1 MRVAPEQDP
10 KSLVMNIPAAAPL
23 FPVFAVPGATAPA
36 QAPLAVSASDAS
48 YVLVPQTA
56 SLADAE
62 TEGDKLVTQVE
73 IVWGQNVLH
82 TQHVESTRGFA
93 LGETNADCVIP
104 AERLGAERLQVLRGV
119 GGSHHARIANTDRA
133 ALLRTDSNGQRHTIG
148 GATLA
153 SMCSDGELA
162 LSLGDELT
170 LDLGD
175 GLAVRMSTV
184 RAGKRS
190 KGSVFSLL
198 RSAAHKYVGASFV
211 FHASLVAMG
220 AFYMP
225 SMTSGEDATIDRD
238 QILFMQKMLNAQAER
253 DQEQQPSTSEAPGGS
268 DATGA
273 PAAKGPEGKLG
284 PKDAPAITSRA
295 AYVGPKD
302 NMDPKLQRKLEIEEA
317 AKFGM
322 TSLLIGSLASPVFA
336 PNEPASPWGSP
347 DALGRDDHATM
358 GNAMWGQDLGAA
370 AGNGGL
376 GLSGFGEAGGGPGD
390 GISAGGV
397 HTYGRGPGN
406 CVGANCTSG
415 WGNSHGTVGGE
426 HKPKFSF
433 RQGPETQVNGRLP
446 PEVVQRI
453 VHANFGRFRACYEAG
468 LRENPALSGRVV
480 AKFMIG
486 RGGEVTA
493 ALDGGSDLPNA
504 TVVQCVVRNFLN
516 LSFPAPEGG
525 TVSVVYPFNLSPQ

>member
-1 MRVAPEQDP
+1 
-10 KSLVMNIPAAAPL
+10 MNIPAAAPL
-23 FPVFAVPGATAPA
+23 FPMFAIPGATAPA
-36 QAPLAVSASDAS
+36 QTGSQAGVVASATEAS

-56 SLADAE
+56 GVADAE

-82 TQHVESTRGFA
+82 TQHIASDRGFA
-93 LGETNADCVIP
+93 IGETNADCVIP
-104 AERLGAERLQVLRGV
+104 AERLGAERMQVLRAV

-133 ALLRTDSNGQRHTIG
+133 ALVRTGNQGERQTIG

-190 KGSVFSLL
+190 KGSVFSML

-211 FHASLVAMG
+211 LHASLVAMG

-225 SMTSGEDATIDRD
+225 SMANGEDATIDRD

-253 DQEQQPSTSEAPGGS
+253 DQERDPAPAEASGGS
-268 DATGA
+268 DSTGA
-273 PAAKGPEGKLG
+273 PSAKGPEGKLG
-284 PKDAPAITSRA
+284 PKDAPAVVSRV

-302 NMDPKLQRKLEIEEA
+302 NLDPKLQRKLELEEA

-336 PNEPASPWGSP
+336 ANEPAVSWGSP

-358 GNAMWGQDLGAA
+358 GNAMWGAYLGAA
-370 AGNGGL
+370 AGNGGM
-376 GLSGFGEAGGGPGD
+376 GLSGFGEGGGGPGD

-415 WGNSHGTVGGE
+415 WGSSTGLVGGE
-426 HKPKFSF
+426 HKPKFVVHF
-433 RQGPETQVNGRLP
+433 NDGQTQVNGRLP
-446 PEVVQRI
+446 PEIVQRI
-453 VHANFGRFRACYEAG
+453 VRQNSGRFRACYEAG
-468 LRENPALSGRVV
+468 LRDNPALAGRVAV
-480 AKFMIG
+480 KFMIG
-486 RGGEVTA
+486 RDGSVTA

-504 TVVQCVVRNFLN
+504 SVTQCMIRNFMN
-516 LSFPAPEGG
+516 LSFPQPEGG
-525 TVSVVYPFNLSPQ
+525 TVSVVYPFQLAPQ